1 MAIKKWLM
9 VIRGPFLL
17 LPIALAFLGTS
28 IAWGYDGVFHLGHAL
43 LAFFGLLLA
52 HISANVLN
60 EYFDYKSGVDLKT
73 QRTPFSGGS
82 GALPAGLLSAREAL
96 WLGWGSL
103 IAIVPIG
110 IYFTLIKGW
119 QLLPLLIIAA
129 ICIIFYTPVI
139 LKHNWPEWA
148 PGIGLGT
155 LPVLGAYFVQTGEY
169 TLPAIIASI
178 IPGILVHN
186 LLLLNEFPDIDADA
200 TVNRKTLPIAIGP
213 SKASIVYSV
222 LTVMM
227 YVWIIGAVIAGQM
240 PAFTLIALL
249 TLPAAVKAIKG
260 ARNYRDPGK
269 LIPGMANNIL
279 VVLLTQVLMGIGFI
293 LARIF

>member
-1 MAIKKWLM
+1 MAIKRWLM
-9 VIRGPFLL
+9 VIRAPFLL

-28 IAWGYDGVFHLGHAL
+28 IAWYDGAFHLGHAL
-43 LAFFGLLLA
+43 LAFLGLLLA
-52 HISANVLN
+52 HISVNVLN

-82 GALPAGLLSAREAL
+82 GALPAKLVSAREAL
-96 WLGWGSL
+96 WLGWGTL
-103 IAIVPIG
+103 IAIIPIG
-110 IYFTLIKGW
+110 IYFTIIKGW

-129 ICIIFYTPVI
+129 ICVIFYTPVI

-169 TLPAIIASI
+169 NVPVIIASI

-186 LLLLNEFPDIDADA
+186 LLLLNEFPDVAADA
-200 TVNRKTLPIAIGP
+200 TANRKTLPITIGP
-213 SKASIVYSV
+213 RKAGIVYSV
-222 LTVMM
+222 MTIMV

-249 TLPAAVKAIKG
+249 TVPFAVKAIHG
-260 ARNYRDPGK
+260 AINYSDPNK
-269 LIPGMANNIL
+269 LISGMANNVQMI
-279 VVLLTQVLMGIGFI
+279 LLTQILLGIGYI
-293 LARIF
+293 LARVF

>member
-1 MAIKKWLM
+1 MAVKRWLM

-28 IAWGYDGVFHLGHAL
+28 IAWWYDGVFHLGHAL
-43 LAFFGLLLA
+43 LAFLGLLLA
-52 HISANVLN
+52 HISVNALN

-82 GALPAGLLSAREAL
+82 GALPDGLVSAREAL

-119 QLLPLLIIAA
+119 QLFPLLIIAA

-148 PGIGLGT
+148 PGVGLGA
-155 LPVLGAYFVQTGEY
+155 LPVLGAYFAQTGEY

-186 LLLLNEFPDIDADA
+186 LLLLNEFPDMEADA
-200 TVNRKTLPIAIGP
+200 TVNRKTLPITIGP
-213 SKASIVYSV
+213 RKAGIVYSA
-222 LTVMM
+222 LMIMM

-249 TLPAAVKAIKG
+249 TLPAAVKAIQG
-260 ARNYRDPGK
+260 ARNYSDPGK
-269 LIPGMANNIL
+269 LIPGMANNVM
-279 VVLLTQVLMGIGFI
+279 VVLLTQVLMGIGYI